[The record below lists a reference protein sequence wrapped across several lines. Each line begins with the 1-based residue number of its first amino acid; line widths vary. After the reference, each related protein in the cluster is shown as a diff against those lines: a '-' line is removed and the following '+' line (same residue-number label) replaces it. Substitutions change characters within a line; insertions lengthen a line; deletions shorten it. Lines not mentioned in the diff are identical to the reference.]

1 MDLRNFLKNIFT
13 YLFIWL
19 RWVLVMVGKLL
30 VSMWDLV
37 LRPGIEPRSS
47 ALGAESLS
55 HWTTKEF
62 PHTFLNP
69 HFDNTC
75 IEYDFPNNDKNS
87 I

>member
-1 MDLRNFLKNIFT
+1 
-13 YLFIWL
+13 
-19 RWVLVMVGKLL
+19 MVGKPL
-30 VSMWDLV
+30 VSTWDLV
-37 LRPGIEPRSS
+37 PRPGVELKSP

-55 HWTTKEF
+55 HWTTKEV

-75 IEYDFPNNDKNS
+75 IEYGFPNNDKSS

>member
-1 MDLRNFLKNIFT
+1 
-13 YLFIWL
+13 
-19 RWVLVMVGKLL
+19 MVGKLL
-30 VSMWDLV
+30 VSMWDLI

-55 HWTTKEF
+55 HWTTKEV

-75 IEYDFPNNDKNS
+75 IEYDFPNNDKSS